1 MENEL
6 RKLPVLVLRGRT
18 MFPQIISQFDVGR
31 KMSLYAVQ
39 KAVSENTSIFVC
51 CQKNSLDEE
60 PTGDDL
66 YRFGVI
72 CSIVKIVNISEK
84 NIRIQ
89 LKGLERGFVEEIA
102 FENEMCYMATVREVS
117 FVACEPVEERA
128 YFSVAKDKFNEYS
141 RINKKLPLS
150 LVESLNGVDDPNEFT
165 NILTFNL
172 KTEESKKQEI
182 LEESLTTARLELLS
196 KILTDLTSVVELEKV
211 IADRVKESVD
221 KSQKEFYLREQL
233 KAIHSELGDDED
245 EVERLRE
252 QIIAKNMP
260 KEDKDK
266 VLKELE
272 RMSRMNS
279 SSPDYTVL
287 RTYIDWILDLPF
299 GLAGEDRQDINEA
312 IKILEQDHFG
322 LEKVKERIIE
332 YLSVMKLTG
341 KVGGSIICLVGSP
354 GVGKTS
360 VATSIA
366 RAIDRKFTRMSLGGL
381 KDEAEIRGHR
391 KTYIGAMPGRIIYGL
406 KDAKVNNPVFLLD
419 EIDKLSSDLRGD
431 PASALLEVLDPEQ
444 NKTFRD
450 RYIEIPFDLS
460 NVLFITT
467 ANSLD
472 TIPAP
477 LLDRM
482 EVIHLDGYSREEKI
496 EIAKQYLIPKRLK
509 ENGLTEA
516 KVEFEDSAIETII
529 KGYTAEAGVRNLE
542 RQIDNVIRKVATK
555 LVKAGKLRKQ
565 KITSASVADYL
576 GTARYSDEDNLRQ
589 DTVGAVTGLAWTS
602 LGGTTLTIEVA
613 LINGGKGDIQLTG
626 KLGDVMKESAMT
638 ALNYLRANAEKYGI
652 DQEVLK
658 THDIHIHV
666 PEGATPKDGP
676 SAGITMATA
685 ILSAL
690 TGVKVRSDIAM
701 TGEITLLGNVLPI
714 GGLKE
719 KSLSAYRKGIK
730 EIIIPDNNRK
740 DIEDIPKNIV
750 KELTFHT
757 VKSAEEVFD
766 LALRK

>member
-6 RKLPVLVLRGRT
+6 RRLPVLVLRGRV

-39 KAVSENTSIFVC
+39 KAVAENTSIFVC
-51 CQKNSLDEE
+51 CQKNSLDEQPSGE
-60 PTGDDL
+60 DL

-72 CSIVKIVNISEK
+72 CSIAKIVNISDK

-89 LKGLERGFVEEIA
+89 LKGLERGFIEEIA
-102 FENEMCYMATVREVS
+102 FENDMCYMATVRETG
-117 FVACEPVEERA
+117 FTECAPIEERA
-128 YFSVAKDKFNEYS
+128 YFSVAKEKFNDYS
-141 RINKKLPLS
+141 NMNKKLSLN
-150 LVESLNGVDDPNEFT
+150 LVESLAGVDDPNEFI
-165 NILTFNL
+165 NILSFNL
-172 KTEESKKQEI
+172 KTDESKKQEI
-182 LEESLTTARLELLS
+182 LEESITTARLELLS
-196 KILTDLTSVVELEKV
+196 RVLTDLTASVEMEKV

-233 KAIHSELGDDED
+233 KAIHGELGDDED
-245 EVERLRE
+245 EVEKLRE
-252 QIIAKNMP
+252 AINSKKMP
-260 KEDKDK
+260 QEDKDK

-287 RTYIDWILDLPF
+287 RTYIDWILDLPY
-299 GLAGEDRQDINEA
+299 GEESEDRKDINEA
-312 IKILEQDHFG
+312 IEILNSDHFG

-332 YLSVMKLTG
+332 YLAVMQLTG
-341 KVGGSIICLVGSP
+341 KVGGSIICLVGPP

-360 VATSIA
+360 VASSIA
-366 RAIDRKFTRMSLGGL
+366 RAINRKFTRMSLGGL

-482 EVIHLDGYSREEKI
+482 EVISLDGYSREEKV

-509 ENGLTEA
+509 ENGLTKA
-516 KVEFEDSAIETII
+516 KVEFEDSAIEAII

-542 RQIDNVIRKVATK
+542 RQIDSIVRKVATK
-555 LVKAGKLRKQ
+555 LAKEGKLRKQ
-565 KITSASVADYL
+565 KITSASVASYL
-576 GTARYSDEDNLRQ
+576 GTARYSDSDNIREDQ
-589 DTVGAVTGLAWTS
+589 VGAVTGLAWTQV
-602 LGGTTLTIEVA
+602 GGTTLTIEVA

-638 ALNYLRANAEKYGI
+638 ALNFLRANAEKYGI

-690 TGVKVRSDIAM
+690 TNRKVRSDIAM
-701 TGEITLLGNVLPI
+701 TGEVTLLGNVLAI

-719 KSLSAYRKGIK
+719 KSLSAYRKGIR
-730 EIIIPDNNRK
+730 EIIIPESNKK
-740 DIEDIPKNIV
+740 DIEDIPKNVV
-750 KELTFHT
+750 KELTFYA
-757 VKSAEEVFD
+757 VKSVDEVFKI
-766 LALRK
+766 ALRK